1 MNLTPELDLEQ
12 LDIALLALMMAE
24 DIQAEQS
31 LLQGLQRLRQLRTE
45 VLPRVPGGPDLAG
58 RATDGCGLR

>member
-31 LLQGLQRLRQLRTE
+31 LLQGLQ
-45 VLPRVPGGPDLAG
+45 
-58 RATDGCGLR
+58 